1 MNIKRILSCFVAL
14 SLFLTGPVIGTETAF
29 AHGNV
34 IAKDGVLEPEP
45 DRSDIVRLATD
56 RLDTSKL
63 GQMVHSKNFASDD
76 DENIIIAPD
85 VSAPEPD
92 TADLIKKLIADKL
105 EENKQSEVSKQTA
118 KNGWEV
124 IHQKNFLTEDGIK
137 CVCETNISEPI
148 SNGFNKDGREVF
160 RRKVEARTDFY
171 FEETGEHLCGLFL
184 AFYFVYDGENAWVED
199 NNLMKEKAH
208 VYNDDWKI
216 SANEGIY
223 AAPGQ
228 CIVTLFSHLN
238 DKRIKARTDEFHADI
253 ICLKTGEIVFRNVTR
268 GPKEELNRDG
278 LKFTDLGLRTEQVRH
293 NLVREVQE
301 TNIEQIRDLEN
312 DATDLYRY
320 VRRYLDIVYKDN
332 DGNIVAYVIM
342 HATFR
347 YNIETHEVKCLGTHN
362 MVPQGEADVSS
373 RTGNETR
380 IDGGAYGKIILNYLT
395 SKGREKTFEDKIVV
409 KCDYKGSIVSALI
422 KK

>member
-1 MNIKRILSCFVAL
+1 MNIKRILSCFMAL
-14 SLFLTGPVIGTETAF
+14 LLFLTGPAVGVENVF

-45 DRSDIVRLATD
+45 DTSDIIKLATD
-56 RLDTSKL
+56 RLEEDK
-63 GQMVHSKNFASDD
+63 Q
-76 DENIIIAPD
+76 IR
-85 VSAPEPD
+85 VS
-92 TADLIKKLIADKL
+92 TR
-105 EENKQSEVSKQTA
+105 NA
-118 KNGWEV
+118 KSCWEV

-148 SNGFNKDGREVF
+148 ANGFNENGEEIF

-171 FEETGEHLCGLFL
+171 FEETGEHLCSLFL

-199 NNLMKEKAH
+199 NNLMREKAH

-223 AAPGQ
+223 VAPGQ
-228 CIVTLFSHLN
+228 CIVTLFSHIN
-238 DKRIKARTDEFHADI
+238 DKRIRARTDEFHADI
-253 ICLKTGEIVFRNVTR
+253 ICLKTGEIVFKNVTK
-268 GPKEELNRDG
+268 GPKEELDTEGIR
-278 LKFTDLGLRTEQVRH
+278 FTDLGLRTEQVRH
-293 NLVREVQE
+293 NLIREVQE

-312 DATDLYRY
+312 DATDVYRY
-320 VRRYLDIVYKDN
+320 IRRYLDIAYKDN
-332 DGNIVAYVIM
+332 DGNVVAYVIM

-347 YNIETHEVKCLGTHN
+347 YNIETHEVKCLSTHN
-362 MVPQGEADVSS
+362 MVQQGKADASS

-380 IDGGAYGKIILNYLT
+380 TYGGAYGKINLKYLT
-395 SKGREKTFEDKIVV
+395 SKGREKTFEDKIIV
-409 KCDYKGSIVSALI
+409 KCDPRGSVISAFE